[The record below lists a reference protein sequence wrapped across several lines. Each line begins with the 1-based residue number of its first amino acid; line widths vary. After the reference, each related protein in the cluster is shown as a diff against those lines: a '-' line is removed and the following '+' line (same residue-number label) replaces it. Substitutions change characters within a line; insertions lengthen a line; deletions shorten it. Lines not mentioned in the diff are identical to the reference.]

1 MLVNY
6 PSLSITRIYSIGEV
20 PMSGNATN
28 STGLNSTNL
37 GLDTAITP
45 LSSPSTISSTD
56 GKSLNIK
63 IEPSPFPAKIG
74 DEKFKVSFLQPS
86 NIVQVHVDYDLSI
99 MKDNKEI
106 FKASS
111 VTGQPLLHTAEG
123 VVTIPFK
130 FDQPGKYTVIVSAM
144 GINFIPIKT
153 EVAKF
158 SLDVS

>member
-1 MLVNY
+1 
-6 PSLSITRIYSIGEV
+6 
-20 PMSGNATN
+20 MSGNATN
-28 STGLNSTNL
+28 STGLNSTNF

-45 LSSPSTISSTD
+45 ISSASTISSTD

-86 NIVQVHVDYDLSI
+86 NIVQVHVDYDLSL
-99 MKDNKEI
+99 MKDNKQI
-106 FKASS
+106 FKASN

-130 FDQPGKYTVIVSAM
+130 
-144 GINFIPIKT
+144 
-153 EVAKF
+153 
-158 SLDVS
+158 LD